1 MTSLLRQREVLET
14 ELAIIRSEWDAFYRE
29 IRDYYTSVEAIEKFA
44 DLNIRQVNV
53 LDEIKKLKWRLEIV
67 TARES

>member
-1 MTSLLRQREVLET
+1 MLRQKEVLET
-14 ELAIIRSEWDAFYRE
+14 ELAVIRSKWDAFYHE

-44 DLNIRQVNV
+44 DLNIRQTNV
-53 LDEIKKLKWRLEIV
+53 LDEIKKLKWWLQIV